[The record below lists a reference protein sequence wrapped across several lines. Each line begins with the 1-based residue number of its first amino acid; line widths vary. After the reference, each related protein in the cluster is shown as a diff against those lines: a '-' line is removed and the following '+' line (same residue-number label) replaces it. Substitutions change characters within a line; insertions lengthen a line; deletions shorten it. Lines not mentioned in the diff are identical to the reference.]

1 MGNTC
6 KPMADS
12 FWCMTKFTTNKK
24 KKKKEKKRSFIPI
37 IVTKW
42 WIIFYLLWSI
52 FQVVSHLLYYIIYHL
67 LCFAPSLLHI
77 IPSFYLLWHRLLCF
91 NNLLDLLIIFLDILS
106 HLLHI
111 FVGHHTSITGFP
123 SGSDGKESA
132 CNAEIQVQ
140 SLGQEDP
147 LEEGMA
153 THSSILAWRI
163 P

>member
-1 MGNTC
+1 MMNN
-6 KPMADS
+6 
-12 FWCMTKFTTNKK
+12 FLFTLINFPGGI
-24 KKKKEKKRSFIPI
+24 SSSLLHNLPFIM
-37 IVTKW
+37 
-42 WIIFYLLWSI
+42 
-52 FQVVSHLLYYIIYHL
+52 
-67 LCFAPSLLHI
+67 FAPSLLHI

-123 SGSDGKESA
+123 GGSDGKESA

-153 THSSILAWRI
+153 THSSILA
-163 P
+163 